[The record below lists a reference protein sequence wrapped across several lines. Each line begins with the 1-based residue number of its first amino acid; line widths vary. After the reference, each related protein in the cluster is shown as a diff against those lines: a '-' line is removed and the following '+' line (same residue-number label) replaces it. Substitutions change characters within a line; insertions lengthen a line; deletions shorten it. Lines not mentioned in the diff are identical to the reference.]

1 MYEIIFIVGL
11 PGSGK
16 TTLAYDMLMEDQ
28 DHTILRDDY
37 SLHFDK
43 NDLMWNLFAKRVI
56 ITDPRLC
63 GVSERDAIT
72 LIEKRYPVYDGANFK
87 FIYFDND
94 PEACIINSRRT
105 PKPGGT
111 EKLINYLTKIYK
123 IPANADIRKV
133 YRET

>member
-16 TTLAYDMLMEDQ
+16 TTLAYDMFMEYQ
-28 DHTILRDDY
+28 DHSILRDDY
-37 SLHFDK
+37 SLHYEKEDI
-43 NDLMWNLFAKRVI
+43 MWTPYVKRVI

-72 LIEKRYPVYDGANFK
+72 LIEKRYPVYKDADFR

-94 PEACIINSRRT
+94 PEACIINSRRS

-111 EKLINYLTKIYK
+111 ENLINYLTKIYT

>member
-16 TTLAYDMLMEDQ
+16 TTLAMNMYLEDQ

-37 SLHFDK
+37 SLHYDK
-43 NDLMWNLFAKRVI
+43 HDFMWNLFVKRVI

-63 GVSERDAIT
+63 GVSEHKAIA
-72 LIEKRYPVYDGANFK
+72 LIERNHPVYEGANFK
-87 FIYFDND
+87 FIYFEND
-94 PEACIINSRRT
+94 PEACIINARRN

-111 EKLINYLTKIYK
+111 ENLIKHLTKTYT